1 MHDLMGAYQRLD
13 RLYRLYIKSAFPLRS
28 RVLSQERDNIL
39 NRRGVLSQPPL
50 VETVPIYPSSGLNLA
65 AAARRLSS
73 EVAEYGDL
81 AELARNL
88 FPPNIELYQHQWQ
101 SLERAILEHQDI
113 VVTTGTGSGKTECF
127 LLPLLAQL
135 VRESATWEAVG
146 SSDSTGNWWDC
157 EQPDRRIPQCSHTR
171 RPHALRAVILYP
183 LNALVEDQLRRLRTV
198 LDDDSVHQWLDRN
211 RGGNRITFGRYTGL
225 TPVSGIETDSSRERL
240 RKILQQMQEQR
251 QDVLSILQN
260 DPERDRELQYY
271 FPRLDGGE
279 MRSRWD
285 MQETPPDIL
294 ITNYS
299 MLNIMMMRSIED
311 NIFEQTKAWLAEPGH
326 PEREFFLIIDE
337 LHAYRGTPGT
347 EVAYIL
353 RLLLHRL
360 GLTPDSPKLQILTT
374 TASLEDNPEGRRFLR
389 EFFGRDRFEFISGQQ
404 IEPVAGA
411 RTFLLPYRR
420 AFEEFAQSVQ
430 PEPLAGSPDIE
441 NCDAQMSQLA
451 TQLGQPQQGGM
462 SPKQRLGEALASIQ
476 APDALRDACRA
487 VNETVRPTQIQQ
499 LDGQLFPGA
508 GSLEQAIASN
518 AMRGLLLALGMS
530 QRTTG
535 RSPQPVRGHLF
546 FHNLQ
551 NLWACCNPEC
561 THLTDEALQARR
573 DAPLAQKPT
582 VGAIHDTHRIS
593 CSCGSRVLDLIV
605 CEVCGDAFLGGYK
618 RQVETPKGETL
629 LILTA
634 DQPDLESMP
643 DRANLGQRYE
653 EYALFWPLP
662 HDETLAPQDL
672 EWTADKIKRKW
683 VKAKLDRATG
693 LLKFDK
699 TPRKANE
706 IPGWL
711 YQVLGAK
718 AAYQSPMPSKCPRC
732 DADYG
737 RRKTFK
743 TPLRSHRTGFQ
754 KACQVLASA
763 TLREMGGSG
772 AGASSRKLVI
782 FADSRQDAA
791 KLAAGMERDHYRDMT
806 RLAMIQA
813 FRQYWSD
820 LEGYLRQMFLFN
832 PSSPNLSTLQR
843 LNQRLYTEVTKPLQP
858 EDVLARMRFAA
869 TNAQLNSEAMAWCMG
884 MPHNDR
890 QARRA
895 WEELLAMYPERVP
908 LANLQGTIR
917 DKLLETGIAPG
928 GSEFTAKRYRSSEGD
943 WDFWFNCYDWENP
956 VPVPLINASQDQL
969 NHITRMNNL
978 LVEES
983 IYALFPHMARTF
995 EALGQGWAS
1004 YRPYNNPSP
1013 ILIGITEAVI
1023 RQLGVRGLHNRHVP
1037 RKSKQTS
1044 RKQPPRRKFTAGDD
1058 DSLRRYILN
1067 YIKSVRNLGVTDLDV
1082 QRQLLQ
1088 SGAGIASANGIV
1100 LAPDQLTL
1108 VPPPQINEGEGL
1120 RGYRCPQCNA
1130 FFLHD
1135 VRNCPECNSKYKEG
1149 ERAITVVPDRIT
1161 TDFDYYTELT
1171 DRADAACFRMN
1182 CEELTGQT
1190 NSEER
1195 PKRQRWFQEVFI
1207 SDELPKRKVYG
1218 VDLLSVTT
1226 TMEAGVDIGAL
1237 NAVMMANMPPRR
1249 FNYQQRVGRAGRRAS
1264 GVSLAITFCRGRSHD
1279 DFYYQRPES
1288 MTGDSPPPPYV
1299 DLRREAIFKRVLIKE
1314 VLRQAF
1320 AGATSLA
1327 EESKGDNVHG
1337 EFGTIDQ
1344 WQDYEADLAEWL
1356 NNPTNEP
1363 EIRSIMQALSLETP
1377 WAGNEAFEDEML
1389 GYLRDRL
1396 IPEIRQI
1403 IDDESYIQTASSE
1416 RLANAG
1422 LLPMFGFPTRV
1433 RALYTR
1439 FPSRSSPWPPA
1450 DGVIDRNLDIA
1461 LSQFAPGS
1469 QTVKDKAVHTAVGVV
1484 SLKPG
1489 ARSEPGL
1496 YPPLCGGNPNP
1507 IGLCEH
1513 CQAVVPLPS
1522 LSEPLPGGREPEKQT
1537 CPVCRYSEP
1546 SLKCLDVRE
1555 PKGFFTDLEPEDFD
1569 GRFEWQPRSTRP
1581 SLSISTEE
1589 ADALQVGNCTVVN
1602 LSDRILSVNDDG
1614 GKGGFDFYAE
1624 VKVYGQPKA
1633 GAYAVAPEETGGA
1646 VTTSGNSHRIALV
1659 SRRKTDI
1666 LLVNID
1672 RWPAGVFADPTTVE
1686 GRAAWYS
1693 FAFWLQIAAGYRLDV
1708 DALELQAGFRSLG
1721 GEDNRVLGQAFLCD
1735 RLENGAG
1742 YCRLLAQP
1750 QEFAELMSLAEPTNQ
1765 NSIAWE
1771 WMHSKLDPQ
1780 DSQPHGS
1787 KCDTSCNLCLR
1798 DFSNLP
1804 YHGLLDWRL
1813 ALDMARIALS
1823 SAATVDLHSSWNGT
1837 NNPWANLLEG
1847 DETAV
1852 HTILTNLGYR
1862 ASEQFGSLRGYIRRS
1877 RNLQRVLI
1885 VRHPLWTD
1893 EHPEWE
1899 AAVAAAEGNYAG
1911 YEMKSA
1917 NPFKILRRPADYA

>member
-1 MHDLMGAYQRLD
+1 MHDLLGAYQRLE

-50 VETVPIYPSSGLNLA
+50 VETVPVYPSSGLNLA
-65 AAARRLSS
+65 AAAQRLPS
-73 EVAEYGDL
+73 EYGDL
-81 AELARNL
+81 ADLAKKL
-88 FPPNIELYQHQWQ
+88 FPSNIELYQHQWQ
-101 SLERAILEHQDI
+101 SIDEAIRNHQDI

-127 LLPLLAQL
+127 LLPLFAQL
-135 VRESATWEAVG
+135 ARESATWDAVG
-146 SSDSTGNWWDC
+146 TPTASRDWWNSDDKSEGRVSQWAHAN
-157 EQPDRRIPQCSHTR
+157 
-171 RPHALRAVILYP
+171 RPHAIRAIVLYP
-183 LNALVEDQLRRLRTV
+183 LNALVEDQLRRLRIA
-198 LDDDSVHQWLDRN
+198 LDDDAVHQWLDRR

-225 TPVSGIETDSSRERL
+225 TPVSGIETDQSRERL
-240 RKILQQMQEQR
+240 RKILREMQEQR
-251 QDVLSILQN
+251 QDVLRTLQN
-260 DPERDRELQYY
+260 DPTSDRELQYY

-279 MRSRWD
+279 MWSRWE

-353 RLLLHRL
+353 RLLLYRL
-360 GLTPDSPKLQILTT
+360 GLTPDSPKLRILTT
-374 TASLEDNPEGRRFLR
+374 TASLDDNPEGRRFLR
-389 EFFGRDRFEFISGQQ
+389 EFFGRDQFAFISGQQ
-404 IEPVAGA
+404 VKPVEGS
-411 RTFLLPYRR
+411 RTFLRPYRH

-430 PEPLAGSPDIE
+430 PDLLAGSPDVE

-451 TQLGQPQQGGM
+451 TQLGQPRQGGM

-476 APDALRDACRA
+476 APDALRDACKA
-487 VNETVRPTQIQQ
+487 VNEKVRPTQIQQ

-508 GSLEQAIASN
+508 GSLENAIASN

-530 QRTTG
+530 QNTTG

-561 THLTDEALQARR
+561 TNLTDEARQARI
-573 DAPLAQKPT
+573 DALSAQKPT

-593 CSCGSRVLDLIV
+593 CGCGSRVLDLIV
-605 CEVCGDAFLGGYK
+605 CEVCGDVFLGGYK
-618 RQVETPKGETL
+618 RQVETSSGQKF

-643 DRANLGQRYE
+643 DRMNLGQRYE
-653 EYALFWPLP
+653 QYALFWPLP
-662 HDETLAPQDL
+662 YDEALEPQDL
-672 EWTADKIKRKW
+672 EWTVDKVKRRW
-683 VKAKLDRATG
+683 VKAKLHRVTG
-693 LLKFDK
+693 LLRMDK
-699 TPRKANE
+699 TSRKQDE

-711 YQVLGAK
+711 YQVMGAK
-718 AAYQSPMPSKCPRC
+718 AEQQSSMPTKCPRC
-732 DADYG
+732 DADYS

-743 TPLRSHRTGFQ
+743 TSLRSHRTGFQ

-763 TLREMGGSG
+763 TLREMGGSSR

-782 FADSRQDAA
+782 FSDSRQDAA
-791 KLAAGMERDHYRDMT
+791 KLAAGMERDHYRDMA

-813 FRQYWSD
+813 FRQYWAD
-820 LEGYLRQMFLFN
+820 LVAYLRRMFLFTPTS
-832 PSSPNLSTLQR
+832 PSLSTLQA
-843 LNQRLYTEVTKPLQP
+843 LNPRLYAEVTQP
-858 EDVLARMRFAA
+858 PQAEDTIGQMRFATA
-869 TNAQLNSEAMAWCMG
+869 NANLMSEASMWCMG
-884 MPHNDR
+884 APPINQ
-890 QARRA
+890 QARRV
-895 WEELLAMYPERVP
+895 WEELLQLYPGRVP
-908 LANLQGTIR
+908 LANLRGTIR
-917 DKLLETGIAPG
+917 DELLKQGICPG
-928 GSEFTAKRYRSSEGD
+928 GSAFKAKKYKSSEGY
-943 WDFWFNCYDWENP
+943 WDDWFNCYDWSNEVSQPLVNP
-956 VPVPLINASQDQL
+956 TEKQRD
-969 NHITRMNNL
+969 HIPRMEAL
-978 LVEES
+978 LLEEVV
-983 IYALFPHMARTF
+983 YALFPHIARTL
-995 EALGQGWAS
+995 EGLGQGWIS
-1004 YRPYNNPSP
+1004 YRPYGNPSQKT
-1013 ILIGITEAVI
+1013 IDVTEGVI
-1023 RQLGVRGLHNRHVP
+1023 RQLGVKRQHCYMPYPAFIPGSEKN
-1037 RKSKQTS
+1037 
-1044 RKQPPRRKFTAGDD
+1044 
-1058 DSLRRYILN
+1058 LRRSILN
-1067 YIKSVRNLGVTDLDV
+1067 YIKSCGLNDV
-1082 QRQLLQ
+1082 EIQQQLTQ
-1088 SGAGIASANGIV
+1088 SGAAIPSASGLVLNPDNLTIV
-1100 LAPDQLTL
+1100 PTPEKTDDNPL
-1108 VPPPQINEGEGL
+1108 N
-1120 RGYRCPQCNA
+1120 GYRCPQCNA
-1130 FFLHD
+1130 FFMHN
-1135 VRNCPECNSKYKEG
+1135 VGNCPECNSKYQENKQP
-1149 ERAITVVPDRIT
+1149 ITVVLDQIT

-1195 PKRQRWFQEVFI
+1195 PKRQRWFQEVFV
-1207 SDELPKRKVYG
+1207 SEELPQKKVYG

-1264 GVSLAITFCRGRSHD
+1264 GVSLAVTFCRGRSHD

-1299 DLRREAIFKRVLIKE
+1299 DMRREAIFKRVLIKE
-1314 VLRQAF
+1314 VLRQIF
-1320 AGATSLA
+1320 AGTTSLA

-1337 EFGTIDQ
+1337 EFGTIEQ
-1344 WQDYEADLAEWL
+1344 WEGSESDIAEWL
-1356 NNPTNEP
+1356 HNPTNEP
-1363 EIRSIMQALSLETP
+1363 KIRSIMQALSLETP
-1377 WAGNEAFEDEML
+1377 WAGSAGEAFHSEML
-1389 GYLRDRL
+1389 EYLRDRL

-1403 IDDESYIQTASSE
+1403 VDDESYTQDALSE

-1439 FPSRSSPWPPA
+1439 LPQRSPQWPPA
-1450 DGVIDRNLDIA
+1450 DGVIDRNLDVA

-1484 SLKPG
+1484 SLKPAG
-1489 ARSEPGL
+1489 GIVRSEPGL
-1496 YPPLCGGNPNP
+1496 YPPLSEGNPNP

-1522 LSEPLPGGREPEKQT
+1522 LSDPLPGGREPQKQT
-1537 CPVCRYSEP
+1537 CEVCNHSEP
-1546 SLKCLDVRE
+1546 SLRPLDVRE

-1569 GRFEWQPRSTRP
+1569 GQFEWQPRSTRP
-1581 SLSISTEE
+1581 SLSIRTE
-1589 ADALQVGNCTVVN
+1589 DANSAQVGNCSVMN

-1614 GKGGFDFYAE
+1614 GKGGFDFHTN
-1624 VKVYGQPKA
+1624 VKVYGVQKP
-1633 GAYAVAPEETGGA
+1633 GAYAVAPESPEEAGES
-1646 VTTSGNSHRIALV
+1646 VTTSGLSHRVALV

-1672 RWPAGVFADPTTVE
+1672 KWSTGVFADPTTVE

-1693 FAFWLQIAAGYRLDV
+1693 FAFWLRIAAGYRLDV
-1708 DALELQAGFRSLG
+1708 DALELQAGFRSLP
-1721 GEDNRVLGQAFLCD
+1721 GEDDQPIGQAFLCD
-1735 RLENGAG
+1735 QLENGAG
-1742 YCRLLAQP
+1742 YCRLLAQD
-1750 QEFAELMSLAEPTNQ
+1750 QEFAHLMSLAEPTNQ
-1765 NSIAWE
+1765 NGIAWE
-1771 WMHSKLDPQ
+1771 WMYSKLDPQ
-1780 DSQPHGS
+1780 GSQPHGS

-1823 SAATVDLHSSWNGT
+1823 SAVTVDLSSSWNGVT
-1837 NNPWANLLEG
+1837 NPWVNLLEG
-1847 DETAV
+1847 EETSVPA
-1852 HTILTNLGYR
+1852 ILGSLGYSS
-1862 ASEQFGSLRGYIRRS
+1862 SEQFCSLRGYVRRS

-1893 EHPEWE
+1893 EHPEWK
-1899 AAVAAAEGNYAG
+1899 AAVEAAEGKYSG
-1911 YEMKSA
+1911 YEVKSA
-1917 NPFKILRRPADYA
+1917 NPFKVLRRPADYA